1 MKKTNSGIILPGEYV
16 AEIEEFEPGRNTYV
30 FSGTVRSIVI
40 GTKDFDFRRRI
51 VKILQKN
58 PPELPK
64 IGDVVVGYV
73 EMLFGTM
80 ISVKLL
86 YLNSRIS
93 SAGFSAISSTRSN
106 KHWSG
111 GDRERRTKNVF
122 RVGDMI
128 RGRVIS
134 LLNSSFHITIEDK
147 EYGVLYSTCY
157 NCGGNT
163 VRVSNGIKCIECG
176 IYEDK
181 KLTSDYGQNTLLTVF
196 NSGQEY
202 N

>member
-1 MKKTNSGIILPGEYV
+1 MKKTQSGITLPGENV
-16 AEIEEFEPGRNTYV
+16 AEIEEFESGKNTYIS
-30 FSGTVRSIVI
+30 FGTVRSSAL
-40 GTKDFDFRRRI
+40 GKKEFDLRRRI
-51 VKILQKN
+51 VKVLQKN

-73 EMLFGTM
+73 EMLFGPM

-93 SAGFSAISSTRSN
+93 YAGFSAISSTRFS

-111 GDRERRTKNVF
+111 GDRERRSKNVF

-134 LLNSSFHITIEDK
+134 LLNSSIHITIEDK
-147 EYGVLYSTCY
+147 EYGVLYSICY

-176 IYEDK
+176 VYEDK
-181 KLTSDYGQNTLLTVF
+181 KLTSDYGQNTLLAVF
-196 NSGQEY
+196 NSGKEF